1 MIDSLFILT
10 NTGGF
15 VVEKHFGRNT
25 PRQICEPF
33 LEKVRETERLET
45 IPGVI
50 CTNRKNALVHILR
63 EKMIFLAVV
72 SSESPP
78 MAVFELLV
86 RIYSVISRYLGEV
99 SEDALRQNF
108 STVYLLLDEMIDS
121 GYPFNTEMNTL
132 ESIIAPPTALTKVV
146 SAVAGSNATILS
158 DVAPNQKEQNTALV
172 GICSAI
178 GVNQSTTIGGAS
190 AEVWWRRQNVQYASN
205 EIYVDIVER
214 IDCIFDGGFHMVA
227 GGVMGEIQINSKL
240 SGMPEVSL
248 SLKNPSVLQNASFHP
263 CVRLHRFQRDKVLSF
278 IPPDG
283 EFTLVSY
290 WIPDSTLTLPFTIGG
305 EIKYH
310 DDVAKMQF
318 TAAPKLSVMRENNQM
333 FIDKFCINVRVPN
346 SIATGTLMTS
356 TGNVR
361 FDEDTKVA
369 IWNIGKLQGMDNKVE
384 GTLTYSTDKDG
395 KNDIPSEEKS
405 TAQLAFIVKG
415 WSISGIRLDS
425 CEITGV
431 QYSPYKAC
439 RYTTSSGKMEFRVP

>member
-10 NTGGF
+10 NAGGF
-15 VVEKHFGRNT
+15 VVEKHFGRTT

-33 LEKVRETERLET
+33 LEKVRDTEKLEE
-45 IPGVI
+45 IPGVL

-72 SSESPP
+72 SAESPP

-86 RIYSVISRYLGEV
+86 RIYTVFSRYLGEV
-99 SEDALRQNF
+99 SEDSLRQNF

-132 ESIIAPPTALTKVV
+132 ESIIAPATTLTKVV

-158 DVAPNQKEQNTALV
+158 DVQPNTKEQNTALA
-172 GICSAI
+172 GICNAI
-178 GVNQSTTIGGAS
+178 GVNQATSIGGAS

-214 IDCIFDGGFHMVA
+214 IDCIFDAGFHMIA

-248 SLKNPSVLQNASFHP
+248 SLKNPAVLQNASFHP

-283 EFTLVSY
+283 EFTLVTY
-290 WIPDSTLTLPFTIGG
+290 WIPDSTLSLPFTIGG

-310 DDVAKMQF
+310 DDVGKILF

-333 FIDKFCINVRVPN
+333 FIDKFCINVRLPS

-361 FDEDTKVA
+361 FDEETKFA
-369 IWNIGKLQGMDNKVE
+369 IWNIGKLQGTDNKAE
-384 GTLTYSTDKDG
+384 GTLTYTTDKDG
-395 KNDIPSEEKS
+395 QNVIPSEERS

-439 RYTTSSGKMEFRVP
+439 RYTTTSGKMEFRIP